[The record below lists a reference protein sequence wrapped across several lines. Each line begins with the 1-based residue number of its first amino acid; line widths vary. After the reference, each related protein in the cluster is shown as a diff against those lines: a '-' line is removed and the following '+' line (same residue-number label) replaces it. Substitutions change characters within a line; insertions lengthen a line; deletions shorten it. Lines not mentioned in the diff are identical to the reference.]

1 MKPSQIFLSNNFLS
15 DNRAEHRDRNR
26 IREKA
31 FLMTNVTE
39 DSASP
44 FAKALPG
51 TDQKAASA
59 DSPIEFSV
67 IQREENSLE
76 QQQHASGPRPAR
88 PSLDRQLIRIQHDV
102 LKMGA
107 LVENSCLLAKAALCD
122 RDLEAAK
129 RIPIQDKQIDELY
142 RQIEVDCTNL
152 ITLQAPVTQ
161 DLRLMSAFMQMVRD
175 LERIG
180 DYTKTISRSAIKLF
194 PYPVHA
200 CLADV
205 GTMMDRCRSMV
216 ALCLRSLSELDPEA
230 GRSIKHKDD
239 VVDNDYERLYH
250 QLISTPYSPST
261 SIEAIVLMIIVIRAL
276 ERIADH
282 ATNVGKRVT
291 YVVTG
296 ERF

>member
-1 MKPSQIFLSNNFLS
+1 MKTGQIFPSSNG
-15 DNRAEHRDRNR
+15 AKHRDSSHTK
-26 IREKA
+26 EKA
-31 FLMTNVTE
+31 FLMTDLTG

-44 FAKALPG
+44 LAKALLG
-51 TDQKAASA
+51 TDQETASA
-59 DSPIEFSV
+59 DSPVSSSAV
-67 IQREENSLE
+67 QREENSLDQQ
-76 QQQHASGPRPAR
+76 QQQHIAGPRPTR

-122 RDLEAAK
+122 RNLEAAK

-194 PYPVHA
+194 PYPAHA

-239 VVDNDYERLYH
+239 VVDDDYERLYH

-261 SIEAIVLMIIVIRAL
+261 SIEAIVLMVIVIRAL